1 MSDHRSLL
9 AVLDRLEDVESRL
22 LGWGVTGVNLSREEV
37 EAAVREALPAA
48 DVDALM
54 QSMLDESLLLKDGA
68 HYRTRTAETLRLLA
82 HLRQWFGRSFD
93 GSVQSVLEGD
103 KQMVDPSEVQ
113 NWPEARHLVSDFR
126 FRAQPRAV
134 PRRDRMRED
143 VLSEL
148 ETSQEVR
155 QALAGLMPD
164 TISRF
169 QERSIQTILAWRNAS
184 RDQAAVVTAGT
195 GAGKTYAFY
204 LPVLADL
211 LTGPAASNCPTVLA
225 VYPRNELLKDQLQNA
240 YELCRRVDSL
250 ADASGRKPMR
260 IGALYGDVPQNPQWV
275 TGRYGWQERS
285 KNGRICPFMRCPECA
300 QPMEWRD
307 SDRQAGHE
315 VLFCT
320 KATCGAQVPDGLVAL
335 TRESLKHKP
344 PDVLFL
350 SMEMLNRYLQ
360 ESFNDKVLGGWRH
373 APRYVLLDE
382 VHTYGGVSGA
392 QNAYVLRR
400 WRQRVWNKDRA
411 VHWVGLSATLKRPED
426 FFRQLIPID
435 DRAEVQCVAPEDV
448 ELERGGKQY
457 AVVLRG
463 DPTSQAALLGVT
475 IQSLMLLARSCTA
488 VREGQFA
495 EDPRRQAKAP
505 SGWQRRVFGHKVFAF
520 TDTLDV
526 FSRLEGD
533 LTDADYNK
541 HLPWLRAT
549 TTAGGEHLE
558 AQRARLDA
566 GQYWRLP
573 ERLGRDLG
581 RGLRIQS
588 VSSKWSARDLAR
600 ADVVVATASLEV
612 GFDDDE
618 VNVVLQHKAPRD
630 WAAYLQRIGRAGR
643 KIEMRPWAVTVLSD
657 YGRDGQAYRN
667 YHEFFEPSLRYNP
680 VPIDNTYVLRIQ
692 AALATLDLIAAQS
705 ARNGRGTESGESL
718 QGFLAQLV
726 KGNRT
731 PAQASVVCGVIQE
744 LLEDPDGYRE
754 KLERRL
760 KRRRNDPVLG
770 DVLYRS
776 PRSLLYEFLPSVLRQ
791 LRGHRRP
798 SEEGKQPFS
807 HYVPATLF
815 KQLNFPEVAIEQPGG
830 DTTEELDLALALSEF
845 APLNA
850 SKRFSRQGAGAQAH
864 WVAPGNLLEMA
875 QKACAEQSDAVP
887 EIVLSLQ
894 EIGEF
899 EPEVSSFDFP
909 GGMPR
914 LMRPRVLRLR
924 EVTEFSDRT
933 RSRLVWKT
941 NILRDSVGPAEP
953 SQPGYRSVPRHAT
966 VAVLVESLCFALHRT
981 GEPLTLRR
989 YAERARCTLSA
1000 SNQEMTANGL
1010 AKDQQVD
1017 LVFAD
1022 QGSPASIGF
1031 EFEADAVG
1039 LVLQAGPFDEPDWFV
1054 RDEVAGKWRR
1064 AEFFQHCFRSRWDGQ
1079 VLAKGECLNSFALD
1093 RLSTLFL
1100 ALLGTDC
1107 LEWQLTVAQ
1116 RVQFYANEGREELV
1130 RLLLSMSKFAH
1141 DRLDPNATETQPST
1155 LSKNLEVLIGNESL
1169 RGSLLGLARVLHESP
1184 VDTEWG
1190 QDMRAWASQ
1199 RTKLAVGSTFL
1210 SAVGQLL
1217 PDIDLGSLAVD
1228 VAPCGG
1234 GSDAVWVSETTP
1246 GGVGT
1251 IQQVLDVLNQ
1261 DEEQF
1266 LAHWADAMQPT
1277 GQESVAMD
1285 LETLVGELLR
1295 EGPVAHAA
1303 AAFRAA
1309 TQESVQ
1315 AQERSV
1321 QSLKVAVEAMGIP
1334 WRHGLRVPLLS
1345 RMLSAGTTRVMDMWT
1360 SRLLGFRRQ
1369 ASVLPYLMPDL
1380 GVLYRMCTDVDTVDG
1395 TQQELGT
1402 EEHPWKS
1409 AWRGPGMAG
1418 NKGYRRTWMR
1428 LHFSTLLWESATRQM
1443 ERETS
1448 LYNRYLAGVSPDVM
1462 ALRGALVVPP
1472 EVDVASR
1479 DVESWWPKLQE
1490 AFKNSPAEVRLRVGE
1505 QGRPSLAVAMAR
1517 IAVQQVDYEVTRSF
1531 VRPMGVYR
1539 DARGWYAVVRVMEFR
1554 R

>member
-1 MSDHRSLL
+1 MSDQRSLL

-37 EAAVREALPAA
+37 EAAVREALPTA
-48 DVDALM
+48 DVEAVI
-54 QSMLDESLLLKDGA
+54 QSMLDESLLLKIGA

-82 HLRQWFGRSFD
+82 HLRQWFGRGFD
-93 GSVQSVLEGD
+93 GCVQSVWEGE
-103 KQMVDPSEVQ
+103 KLWVDPSEVQ
-113 NWPEARHLVSDFR
+113 SWPEARHLVSDFR

-134 PRRDRMRED
+134 PRRDRARED

-148 ETSQEVR
+148 QADQGIR

-164 TISRF
+164 RISRF
-169 QERSIQTILAWRNAS
+169 QERSIQTILAWKNAS

-250 ADASGRKPMR
+250 AATNGRKPLR
-260 IGALYGDVPQNPQWV
+260 IGALYGDVPQRPQWV
-275 TGRYGWQERS
+275 TGPYGWQDRS
-285 KNGRICPFMRCPECA
+285 RSGRICPFMRCPECA

-307 SDRQAGHE
+307 LDRQAGHE
-315 VLFCT
+315 ALYCT

-335 TRESLKHKP
+335 TRESLKQNP

-360 ESFNDKVLGGWRH
+360 ESFNDKVIGGWRH

-400 WRQRVWNKDRA
+400 WRQRVWSKGRA

-426 FFRQLIPID
+426 FFRQLVPID

-448 ELERGGKQY
+448 ELERSGKQY
-457 AVVLRG
+457 TVVLRG

-488 VREGQFA
+488 VREGRFA
-495 EDPRRQAKAP
+495 EDPRRPAQAP
-505 SGWQRRVFGHKVFAF
+505 SDWQRTVFGHKVFAF

-533 LTDADYNK
+533 LTDADSNK

-549 TTAGGEHLE
+549 TTADGEARE
-558 AQRARLDA
+558 ATLARLDA

-667 YHEFFEPSLRYNP
+667 YHEFFEPALRYNP
-680 VPIDNTYVLRIQ
+680 VPVDNTYVLRIQ
-692 AALATLDLIAAQS
+692 AALATLDLIATES
-705 ARNGRGTESGESL
+705 ARSGGGTQYGESV
-718 QGFLAQLV
+718 QGFLAKLV
-726 KGNRT
+726 RGERT
-731 PAQASVVCGVIQE
+731 PTQASAVCSVIQQ
-744 LLEDPDGYRE
+744 LLEDPGGYRQQ
-754 KLERRL
+754 LERRL
-760 KRRRNDPVLG
+760 SRGRNDPLLG

-815 KQLNFPEVAIEQPGG
+815 KQLDFPEVVLEQPGG
-830 DTTEELDLALALSEF
+830 AATEELDLALALSEF

-850 SKRFSRQGAGAQAH
+850 SKRFSRQGAGAHAH

-875 QKACAEQSDAVP
+875 QEACAEQVDAVP
-887 EIVLSLQ
+887 EILLDLQ
-894 EIGEF
+894 DLGEF
-899 EPEVSSFDFP
+899 EPEASSFDSP
-909 GGMPR
+909 DGMR

-924 EVTEFSDRT
+924 EVSEFSDRT
-933 RSRLVWKT
+933 RSRLAWQT
-941 NILRDSVGPAEP
+941 SILRDSEGQEDS
-953 SQPGYRSVPRHAT
+953 SQAGYRSVPRHAA
-966 VAVLVESLCFALHRT
+966 VAALVESLCFALHRT

-989 YAERARCTLSA
+989 YANRARCTLSA
-1000 SNQEMTANGL
+1000 SDQEMTANGF

-1022 QGSPASIGF
+1022 RGSPAAIGF

-1039 LVLQAGPFDEPDWFV
+1039 LILQAGAFDEPDWFV
-1054 RDEVAGKWRR
+1054 RGEAAGKWRR
-1064 AEFFQHCFRSRWDGQ
+1064 SEFYQDYFRSRWDGQ
-1079 VLAKGECLNSFALD
+1079 VLATGECLNSFALD

-1107 LEWQLTVAQ
+1107 LEWELTVAQ
-1116 RVQFYANEGREELV
+1116 RVDFYANEGREELV
-1130 RLLLSMSKFAH
+1130 RLLLRMSSFAH
-1141 DRLDPNATETQPST
+1141 DRLDPNATETQPSR
-1155 LSKNLEVLIGNESL
+1155 LSENLEVLIRNESL
-1169 RGSLLGLARVLHESP
+1169 RHSLLELARVLHESP

-1190 QDMRAWASQ
+1190 KDMEAWASQ
-1199 RTKLAVGSTFL
+1199 RAKLAVGATFL

-1217 PDIDLGSLAVD
+1217 PDMDLGSLAVD
-1228 VAPCGG
+1228 VAPGDS

-1251 IQQVLDVLNQ
+1251 VQQVLDVFNQ

-1266 LAHWADAMQPT
+1266 FAHWADAMQPT
-1277 GQESVAMD
+1277 GQESVALD

-1295 EGPVAHAA
+1295 EGPVADAA

-1309 TQESVQ
+1309 AEESVQ

-1321 QSLKVAVEAMGIP
+1321 QGLKVAVEAMGIP

-1345 RMLSAGTTRVMDMWT
+1345 RMLSPGTTRVMDVWT

-1369 ASVLPYLMPDL
+1369 ASALPYLMPDL
-1380 GVLYRMCTDVDTVDG
+1380 GVLYRMCTEVDSVDK
-1395 TQQELGT
+1395 TQRELGS
-1402 EEHPWKS
+1402 EEHPWRS
-1409 AWRGPGMAG
+1409 TWRVPGMAE
-1418 NKGYRRTWMR
+1418 NEGYRRAWMR

-1448 LYNRYLAGVSPDVM
+1448 LYNRYRAGVSPDVM

-1472 EVDVASR
+1472 EVDVESR
-1479 DVESWWPKLQE
+1479 EVVSWWPELQE

-1505 QGRPSLAVAMAR
+1505 QGRPSLAVAMAQ